1 MHANVTTADIR
12 PAPEA
17 NMVSARGVSPA
28 GDKTLVMY
36 RRVASP
42 PEVEAIR
49 VCTSESQACVA
60 AQSAAGGRAWGREA
74 RFPTYRLMAEGHFC
88 SKVRQ

>member
-1 MHANVTTADIR
+1 MRPDVTMADIR
-12 PAPEA
+12 PALGA
-17 NMVSARGVSPA
+17 NTVSARRVSPA

-60 AQSAAGGRAWGREA
+60 AHHAAGGRAWGREA
-74 RFPTYRLMAEGHFC
+74 RFPTHRLMAEGHFC